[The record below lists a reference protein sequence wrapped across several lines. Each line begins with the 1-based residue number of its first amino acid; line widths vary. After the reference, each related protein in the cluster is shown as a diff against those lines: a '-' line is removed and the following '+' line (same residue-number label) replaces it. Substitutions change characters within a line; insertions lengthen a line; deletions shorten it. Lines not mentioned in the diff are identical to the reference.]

1 MSAMGPMGQINS
13 IGNYNKVFNLQ
24 LQKTNQALESLN
36 AQPFENILSQKT
48 QDALNNSPALNS
60 GIQMNVG
67 LENMGIEVQHTPK
80 EKDVSKMS
88 PVEKTAHEFSNAFG
102 DTLNSLNQSQIE
114 AHEAAE
120 TFAAGGDIS
129 VHDVM
134 IATQKANLTMQMAVQ
149 TRNRIINAYTE
160 LNNIRI

>member
-1 MSAMGPMGQINS
+1 M
-13 IGNYNKVFNLQ
+13 
-24 LQKTNQALESLN
+24 
-36 AQPFENILSQKT
+36 SQKNT
-48 QDALNNSPALNS
+48 MQ
-60 GIQMNVG
+60 
-67 LENMGIEVQHTPK
+67 K
-80 EKDVSKMS
+80 EA
-88 PVEKTAHEFSNAFG
+88 E
-102 DTLNSLNQSQIE
+102 E
-114 AHEAAE
+114 AME